1 MFHHFNVQ
9 SSHNH
14 SARLP
19 LKLAIVLTL
28 SLGFSLSIETAA
40 SQEKVTVSAEIEAEA
55 SKRVNRL
62 SDELKSPFCPG
73 KTLLNCTSYQA
84 FALRKEMTEM
94 ILAGKSD
101 EEILNALRESFGE
114 ILENP
119 PQPWYTILVPIMPFI
134 LGAMIAVWMF
144 SRWLGGSR
152 TTEQEHLGTSEDLGD
167 QEEDHSL
174 HHDRL
179 QALLRDED

>member
-1 MFHHFNVQ
+1 MFTYFRIK
-9 SSHNH
+9 
-14 SARLP
+14 A
-19 LKLAIVLTL
+19 TL
-28 SLGFSLSIETAA
+28 MIIALC
-40 SQEKVTVSAEIEAEA
+40 VSAWSGLVLPISAITEAQAQPTSEAMLEADA

-119 PQPWYTILVPIMPFI
+119 PQPWYTILVPVMPFI
-134 LGAMIAVWMF
+134 LGALIALWMF
-144 SRWLGGSR
+144 SRWLKGSQK
-152 TTEQEHLGTSEDLGD
+152 EDEELEESSEVSDEYQE
-167 QEEDHSL
+167 
-174 HHDRL
+174 RL
-179 QALLRDED
+179 QALLKDED